1 MISIN
6 FKPERIVGLSLYY
19 QNAAAA
25 LSSDGERVPDVQEK
39 RFTHKKHVSNF
50 PDEALKDFLQIN
62 KLTLNDIA
70 YLLGY
75 EKHLLT
81 LKRLTRTY
89 LGASPRSRRL
99 LFTMKQVLVKEK
111 LFLKPKIKNQL
122 SNIQGKMQDTAKELF
137 YVPEILFS
145 ELHLTHA
152 ILAFHTSPIQE
163 AAIVSMDGKRQ

>member
-6 FKPERIVGLSLYY
+6 LKPERIVGLSLYY

-25 LSSDGERVPDVQEK
+25 LSSDGERIPDVQEK

-50 PDEALKDFLQIN
+50 PDEALKDFLQSN

-70 YLLGY
+70 YLVGY
-75 EKHLLT
+75 EKHLQT

-99 LFTMKQVLVKEK
+99 FFAMKQVLVKEK

-122 SNIQGKMQDTAKELF
+122 SNIQEKIQDTAKELF
-137 YVPEILFS
+137 YVPGILFS
-145 ELHLTHA
+145 ELHITHA
-152 ILAFHTSPIQE
+152 ILAFHKSPSQE
-163 AAIVSMDGKRQ
+163 AATVCMDGKR